1 MQDISAGILTLK
13 DIIYVNKKTEIE
25 EVRSFFQVMEVYG
38 HSADMWVN
46 RVEVANDNSE
56 MSDFQEQD
64 KLELLRRKSLNQLS
78 KIT

>member
-1 MQDISAGILTLK
+1 
-13 DIIYVNKKTEIE
+13 
-25 EVRSFFQVMEVYG
+25 MEVYG

-46 RVEVANDNSE
+46 RVEIVNENSE
-56 MSDFQEQD
+56 VSDFQEQD